1 MAMITLKDSL
11 KIAKD
16 HKFAVGAFNAI
27 DSHFIDAI
35 FSSAEELQSPVILN
49 VAEVHLKHI
58 NIEDISTYIKYK
70 AKKTSIPVTLNLDHG
85 FSFDTIKKAIE
96 CGFTSIMFDGSHL
109 SYERNI
115 EMTQSIV
122 QYCRGFGVSVEAEL
136 GAVGGDEG
144 GDLHGSADEALYTRV
159 EQAEEFVRLT
169 GIDALAVAIG
179 NSHGNYKGT
188 PKLDFERLIDIN
200 SVAGIPLVLHGGSG
214 LSVQDFKSAINYG
227 ICKVNFYTG
236 MSQAAIASI
245 ARNISNPEFMK
256 KYDHYLIMMLQAQRE
271 ISSSVTAQMRIY
283 SSEHKANLYE

>member
-49 VAEVHLKHI
+49 VAEVHLKHV

-85 FSFDTIKKAIE
+85 LSFDTIKKAIE

-214 LSVQDFKSAINYG
+214 LSVQDFKSAINCG

-256 KYDHYLIMMLQAQRE
+256 KYDHYLMMMLQAQRE